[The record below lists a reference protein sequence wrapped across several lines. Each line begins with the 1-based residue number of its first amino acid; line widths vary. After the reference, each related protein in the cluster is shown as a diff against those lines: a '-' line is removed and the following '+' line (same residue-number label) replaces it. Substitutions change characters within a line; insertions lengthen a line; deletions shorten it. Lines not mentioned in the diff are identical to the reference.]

1 MSILR
6 IIEIVLIVLLL
17 IVGIDAMIIFN
28 KNKDKL
34 TNKAK
39 EDLILRFKAITG
51 LTILLTILNFINLF
65 IK

>member
-34 TNKAK
+34 TNKGK
-39 EDLILRFKAITG
+39 EDLILRFKTITG